1 MSELTKDQL
10 LNMVEDLRHKLEKA
24 DARADAAE
32 RKSAAYQQQIATITK
47 QRDDK
52 AISQEITRAAMA
64 VGVIPDGIPDIIGA
78 AIRDGWAV
86 NDRGEMELRD
96 PKSGAVAFDVTPET
110 WAAAQAKGQRR
121 YLFQNGQSGQ
131 QPGGGGGLEKNPWSK
146 DTWSDTEQ
154 ALLYKA
160 NPAKAEQMAKAAGS
174 CIGALDPRLGPSK
187 PAY

>member
-10 LNMVEDLRHKLEKA
+10 LNMVEDLRHKLNTVQSKLEA
-24 DARADAAE
+24 SE
-32 RKSAAYQQQIATITK
+32 REKSAYKQQIATITK

-96 PKSGAVAFDVTPET
+96 PKTGVVAFDVTPDT
-110 WAAAQAKGQRR
+110 WAASQAKGPRK
-121 YLFQNGQSGQ
+121 YLFQSGQNGQ
-131 QPGGGGGLEKNPWSK
+131 QPGGGGGFGTQKNPWTK
-146 DTWSDTEQ
+146 EHWNETEQ
-154 ALLYKA
+154 GKVYREQGADKA
-160 NPAKAEQMAKAAGS
+160 KQMAEAGI
-174 CIGALDPRLGPSK
+174 CLLIPLP
-187 PAY
+187 